1 MSTVSENFAGF
12 GLAESLLRALE
23 DVGYEAPSP
32 IQAACLPPLLAG
44 EDVLGQAQ
52 TGTGKTAAF
61 ALPLLQRLDLSLAT
75 PQALI
80 LTPTRELALQV
91 AEAIRTYS
99 KHMPGVEV
107 LAVYGGQG
115 MGTQLQALRR
125 RVHIVVGTP
134 GRVMDHVS
142 RGTLDLAGLRLLV
155 LDEADEMLRMGFIDD
170 VEWLLEHMPAERQ
183 MALFSATLPDAI
195 RAIARRHLHAPREI
209 RIASATTTVAS
220 IRQRY
225 WQVRDMHKQEVLT
238 RLLEVEDVDAAL
250 VFVRTK
256 IATAEVADAL
266 VARGFLAAAL
276 HGDMNQHERER
287 TVAQLKSGRLNVVVA
302 TDVAARGLDVAR
314 ISHVIN
320 YDVPLDAEAY
330 VHRIGRTGRAGRAGE
345 AILFVF
351 AREVRLLR
359 HIERSTGQHV
369 EPMAPPSLAQIAAK
383 RQQRFAT
390 RIRESLEAAAAS
402 PKESARLDYIRAQLL
417 SLCTDDGIEPMQ
429 LAALLANMVEGD
441 SPTFVTPAEIEAV
454 EPTYRPRVQRDAPW
468 GDRGPR
474 RTRDDYEQPPRYE
487 PPAPKPAGKAT
498 VTGSS
503 MPVAAAPAPKAP
515 PTRAPAASNF
525 AAFDDDVDERDAHD
539 DGVEAEDP
547 PMLPLRPRKAAS
559 AAVVVPQ
566 VPSTDAASE
575 DAVGEAVAAEALA
588 AEETAAQETAV
599 EDAAVE
605 DVAVED
611 TAVAA
616 RVATDDAEP
625 AHTVEDRA
633 AAVAG
638 DDDTGLADD
647 AAQDDPEAVAAVT
660 EEASALLAML
670 TTRDAPS
677 VPAAAAREAPLADEA
692 APLADA
698 AADADAPAGD
708 TSLVPPMPAPRAVR
722 ETPAPAVRPVRS
734 ERPPFE
740 DRLARERP
748 GTDRPPFERPADRHA
763 DRPAE
768 RMASD
773 RAPRE
778 RPPRRGGD
786 DVPMARYRI
795 EVGREHQVE
804 VRQIVGAIAN
814 EGGID
819 GRYIGRID
827 MSAYHSTLDLPADL
841 PRDLLRHLAKVRVG
855 KHILRL
861 APAEAG
867 DELPRPDETAPAR
880 VRRRFADEGIDRRA
894 EARMERRPRADGP
907 PPRGPATGQGGQG
920 YGGPGFAAGNGGERP
935 ARPFAGPPRA
945 RSFDGPPRERSF
957 DGPPRE
963 RSFGGPPRE
972 RSFDGPPRE
981 RGSYGPP
988 RERGDAPPR
997 AGGYAS
1003 RPDEPARPRGP
1014 YPQRPGTPD
1023 RGGAG
1028 RGDGTRPM
1036 FRDRAGPPRGDTP
1049 FRADTPRSRPDVDTR
1064 RAGPPGTAPPVGAA
1078 RYERDVRPERRRSE
1092 WRPELFEQGAAAPR
1106 APADG
1111 PADAAAARP
1120 FRPRPSP
1127 AVAGAAPSRGQ
1138 GSSYKGKSNALK
1150 ARKANDRRKGRD

>member
-61 ALPLLQRLDLSLAT
+61 ALPLLQRLDLSLPT

-91 AEAIRTYS
+91 AEAIRTYAR
-99 KHMPGVEV
+99 HMPGVEV

-142 RGTLDLAGLRLLV
+142 RGTLDLAALRLLV

-195 RAIARRHLHAPREI
+195 RAIARRHLHSPHEI

-383 RQQRFAT
+383 RQQRFGA
-390 RIRESLEAAAAS
+390 RIREALDAAAS
-402 PKESARLDYIRAQLL
+402 APKESARLDYIRAQLL
-417 SLCTDDGIEPMQ
+417 ALCSDDGIEPMQ

-441 SPTFVTPAEIEAV
+441 SPTFVTPEEIEAV
-454 EPTYRPRVQRDAPW
+454 EPAYRPRVQRDAPW

-474 RTRDDYEQPPRYE
+474 RTRDDYDAPPRYE
-487 PPAPKPAGKAT
+487 PPAARVAS
-498 VTGSS
+498 TGSS
-503 MPVAAAPAPKAP
+503 MPVAKAPAVPKVRADARHAATADAQVQRP
-515 PTRAPAASNF
+515 PSVQRAMDSHADF
-525 AAFDDDVDERDAHD
+525 AHADLDDQ
-539 DGVEAEDP
+539 GVEAEDP
-547 PMLPLRPRKAAS
+547 PVLPLRPRKRAVQAVA
-559 AAVVVPQ
+559 AAVVLPDAAN
-566 VPSTDAASE
+566 SADAASPVGAPQSAIAQDETATSHEGHAE
-575 DAVGEAVAAEALA
+575 DALPV
-588 AEETAAQETAV
+588 
-599 EDAAVE
+599 
-605 DVAVED
+605 
-611 TAVAA
+611 
-616 RVATDDAEP
+616 
-625 AHTVEDRA
+625 
-633 AAVAG
+633 
-638 DDDTGLADD
+638 
-647 AAQDDPEAVAAVT
+647 
-660 EEASALLAML
+660 ASA
-670 TTRDAPS
+670 S
-677 VPAAAAREAPLADEA
+677 
-692 APLADA
+692 
-698 AADADAPAGD
+698 ADADADVHAHAD
-708 TSLVPPMPAPRAVR
+708 AADAEVVEEATALLSALTTREHPAPRAAAEATADAPFTGAHAGR
-722 ETPAPAVRPVRS
+722 EPQAAAPAVPGAVGSHVEPVSSDDDDAAMPDSAVVTRAPGRGSLDEARPSLATPAAATSGR
-734 ERPPFE
+734 ERAPPAAVARGDRPAFE
-740 DRLARERP
+740 DRLRP
-748 GTDRPPFERPADRHA
+748 DRPAASRPPFERPAF
-763 DRPAE
+763 DRPAPDRSSFE
-768 RMASD
+768 QPRVD

-778 RPPRRGGD
+778 RAPRRGGD

-827 MSAYHSTLDLPADL
+827 MSAYHSTLDLPVDL

-867 DELPRPDETAPAR
+867 DDLPRPDETAPAR

-894 EARMERRPRADGP
+894 EARMERRPRPDGP
-907 PPRGPATGQGGQG
+907 PSSGA
-920 YGGPGFAAGNGGERP
+920 
-935 ARPFAGPPRA
+935 FAGTTSNYGSPRN
-945 RSFDGPPRERSF
+945 GPPRERSF
-957 DGPPRE
+957 AGPPRERGFGGPPRGQDGPPRE
-963 RSFGGPPRE
+963 RT
-972 RSFDGPPRE
+972 FDAPFRDRPATPARD
-981 RGSYGPP
+981 RGEGAARPAGFAP
-988 RERGDAPPR
+988 RGD
-997 AGGYAS
+997 
-1003 RPDEPARPRGP
+1003 DVARPRGP
-1014 YPQRPGTPD
+1014 FPERAGAV
-1023 RGGAG
+1023 RG
-1028 RGDGTRPM
+1028 GDGTRPG
-1036 FRDRAGPPRGDTP
+1036 FRARAGAPRGAAP
-1049 FRADTPRSRPDVDTR
+1049 FRSDSPHTRPDVDTR
-1064 RAGPPGTAPPVGAA
+1064 RAGPSGAAPPVGAA

-1092 WRPELFEQGAAAPR
+1092 WRPELFEEGAAPPR
-1106 APADG
+1106 AATPADG
-1111 PADAAAARP
+1111 AAPP

-1127 AVAGAAPSRGQ
+1127 GIAGGPPARGQ